1 LPEASAVVVL
11 FAAPLSVSVA
21 PAPDVTV
28 PDMVHVAGIC
38 VAVKFTAPT
47 FPPLTVTARLDGEM
61 VKPDF
66 AAATL

>member
-1 LPEASAVVVL
+1 
-11 FAAPLSVSVA
+11 
-21 PAPDVTV
+21 
-28 PDMVHVAGIC
+28 MVHVAGIC